1 MEGLEATSLLF
12 GSFVAIL
19 TLLSSVWYTAI
30 AVSNR
35 NRDILFMKEEL
46 ISIKESIE
54 DINVAIAE
62 KNERLEEVERSLD
75 QVIHEMVRLVYIN
88 SDHVIIEAYDGRTVK
103 IPMIV

>member
-35 NRDILFMKEEL
+35 NRDIIFMKDEL
-46 ISIKESIE
+46 MSIKDSIESINE
-54 DINVAIAE
+54 TMAE
-62 KNERLEEVERSLD
+62 RNERLEKVERSLEE
-75 QVIHEMVRLVYIN
+75 IMHEMIKLVYIN
-88 SDHVIIEAYDGRTVK
+88 SDHVLLEAYDGRVVK
-103 IPMIV
+103 VPMIA